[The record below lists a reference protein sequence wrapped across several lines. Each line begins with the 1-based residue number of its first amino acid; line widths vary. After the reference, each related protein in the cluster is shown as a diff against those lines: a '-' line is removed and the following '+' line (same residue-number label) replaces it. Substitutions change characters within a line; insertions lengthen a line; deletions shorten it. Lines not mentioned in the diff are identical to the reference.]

1 MFSINPDAHSIA
13 ELDLMRWDLAMAR
26 KGAGRVRD
34 TTTWCGSVGIVQV
47 RQASGSSL
55 CAPGLAPA
63 SFSRVNEC
71 PNAAGSRRP
80 HLGYLTSNR

>member
-55 CAPGLAPA
+55 CVSGLAPA
-63 SFSRVNEC
+63 SFRSLTNVRMRRVH
-71 PNAAGSRRP
+71 GGRTW
-80 HLGYLTSNR
+80 GT

>member
-13 ELDLMRWDLAMAR
+13 ELDLMRWELAMAR

-55 CAPGLAPA
+55 CVSGVAPA
-63 SFSRVNEC
+63 SFSSSLTNVRMRRVH
-71 PNAAGSRRP
+71 GRRTW
-80 HLGYLTSNR
+80 GT